1 MRIFFTLF
9 SRIGSFFFSVK
20 RFTEPHFIAKQ
31 IESGKI
37 KKILLI
43 HLQQLGDT
51 LVFTPSAKALLE
63 RYGKRLEIDVLC
75 NSVSYEVF
83 KNMPHIRRFY
93 VDKFWFWGKGEKKL
107 SLLFKLLKEIRQERY
122 DLAILDAEETAL
134 KYPIIAFLTGAT
146 YRLGYDV
153 DSRGFLNNLVPA
165 ISYPLNS
172 NGTAFKVYSNKQLL
186 EFAGIPVPSTH
197 LWLPTTASDKAQ
209 AQNFLRLHCSPSSIP
224 IAIHQGS
231 NFSSKHW
238 FKENWVALCK
248 RLLENPSVI
257 LFFSGAERERHQVDA
272 ILSELNSPCAISLVG
287 KTSIH
292 TLKEL
297 IELCQ
302 LFITVDTGV
311 MHIGN
316 CTTTPMIVLMSARD
330 YENLWIEPSE
340 RVSVLR
346 KEVDC
351 KYCLGIDCP
360 TGTKE
365 CMKLIEVEEVYQ
377 EALRFLPVL
386 AHG

>member
-93 VDKFWFWGKGEKKL
+93 VDEFWFWGKGKKKL
-107 SLLFKLLKEIRQERY
+107 SLLFKLLKEIRRERY

-153 DSRGFLNNLVPA
+153 DSRGFLNNVVPTLSPSL
-165 ISYPLNS
+165 SYVS
-172 NGTAFKVYSNKQLL
+172 RNKALL

-209 AQNFLRLHCSPSSIP
+209 AQNFLRTHCSPSSIP

-248 RLLENPSVI
+248 RLLENPTVV
-257 LFFSGAERERHQVDA
+257 LFF
-272 ILSELNSPCAISLVG
+272 
-287 KTSIH
+287 
-292 TLKEL
+292 
-297 IELCQ
+297 
-302 LFITVDTGV
+302 
-311 MHIGN
+311 
-316 CTTTPMIVLMSARD
+316 
-330 YENLWIEPSE
+330 
-340 RVSVLR
+340 
-346 KEVDC
+346 
-351 KYCLGIDCP
+351 
-360 TGTKE
+360 
-365 CMKLIEVEEVYQ
+365 
-377 EALRFLPVL
+377 
-386 AHG
+386 

>member
-1 MRIFFTLF
+1 MRILFTLF
-9 SRIGSFFFSVK
+9 SRIGSIVFRVK
-20 RFTEPHFIAKQ
+20 RYTEPHFIAKQ

-51 LVFTPSAKALLE
+51 LVFTPCAKALLE
-63 RYGKRLEIDVLC
+63 RYGKQVEIDVLC
-75 NSVSYEVF
+75 NSVSYEVC

-107 SLLFKLLKEIRQERY
+107 SFLFKLLKEIRRERY

-134 KYPIIAFLTGAT
+134 KYPIIAFFTGAT

-153 DSRGFLNNLVPA
+153 NSRGFLNNIVPA
-165 ISYPLNS
+165 IPCSS
-172 NGTAFKVYSNKQLL
+172 SCNGTAFKVYCNKQLL

-197 LWLPTTASDKAQ
+197 LWLPTTERDKAL
-209 AQNFLRLHCSPSSIP
+209 AQELLHTHCSSSSIP
-224 IAIHQGS
+224 IMIHQGS

-238 FKENWVALCK
+238 FKENWAALSR
-248 RLLENPSVI
+248 RLLENPNVI

-272 ILSELNSPCAISLVG
+272 ILSELNSPRAISLAG

-316 CTTTPMIVLMSARD
+316 CTNTPMVVLMSARD

-351 KYCLGIDCP
+351 KYCFGIDCP

-386 AHG
+386 A

>member
-1 MRIFFTLF
+1 MRFLFTLF

-75 NSVSYEVF
+75 NSVSYEVC

-93 VDKFWFWGKGEKKL
+93 VDEFWFWGKGKKKL

-153 DSRGFLNNLVPA
+153 DSRGFLNNVVPTLSPSL
-165 ISYPLNS
+165 SYVS
-172 NGTAFKVYSNKQLL
+172 RNKALL
-186 EFAGIPVPSTH
+186 EFAGIPVPSTN
-197 LWLPTTASDKAQ
+197 LWLPTTESDKAQ
-209 AQNFLRLHCSPSSIP
+209 AKDLLYKHCSPSSIP
-224 IAIHQGS
+224 IMIHQGS
-231 NFSSKHW
+231 NRLSTQW

-248 RLLENPSVI
+248 RLLENPNVV

-272 ILSELNSPCAISLVG
+272 ILSELNSPRAISLVG

-292 TLKEL
+292 TLKDF

-316 CTTTPMIVLMSARD
+316 CTTTPMIVLLSARN
-330 YENLWIEPSE
+330 YENLWIAPSHL
-340 RVSVLR
+340 VSVFQ
-346 KEVDC
+346 KDVEC
-351 KYCLGIDCP
+351 KYCSSDDCS

-365 CMKLIEVEEVYQ
+365 CMRLITVEEVYQ